1 MGRVDSVPEQL
12 ESATGR
18 LDAHGRVV
26 VPSEMR
32 RALGL
37 KPGDR
42 LAFFLEGEALVIK
55 PLASVEK
62 ELWAELAPLAGDLAG
77 ELIAERR
84 EEAAGEDG

>member
-1 MGRVDSVPEQL
+1 MEQSASVPATSD
-12 ESATGR
+12 SAVGR

-37 KPGDR
+37 EPGDK
-42 LAFFLEGEALVIK
+42 LAFFLEGETLLIK
-55 PLASVEK
+55 PLAAVEE
-62 ELWAELAPLAGDLAG
+62 ELWAELAPLTGDLAG
-77 ELIAERR
+77 ELIAERC